1 MKRTKLFAIL
11 LACLMVIAIVPV
23 AVVPASAAEK
33 VVYLAEDGEGDGSTP
48 EKPLGDLLSAFAAIG
63 DSDGTIVLVGELALF
78 GEQRVEPHAG
88 HITITGKYNGK
99 DYEGALY
106 AADTSTSGHWIMG
119 GDVTLEN
126 MTVTL
131 AGTWVI
137 RANYHHLTF
146 GEGFISKSDAHPNW
160 PQLYVVGGENGADNA
175 TVDTTQDVH
184 LTFKSG
190 IFYEVI
196 VGPRNGNSATTE
208 YSGNCV
214 VEVTND
220 VKIWKLFG
228 MARGTANHNY
238 ATGLMVL
245 DGGEIGCFA
254 GAHDSKATG
263 CLGDY
268 TIVLTKNFDIS
279 KSFDAQGVRVDGASV
294 YQGISGVSVF
304 DGFESATT
312 YANAKLLIDPSIKA
326 AVDATDKINLDSFT
340 SIEEYTYKG
349 TIGSGTLE
357 GGSAPVVTEPV
368 VTEAP
373 TTTVAPVVTE
383 PATTTAAPVATEPVV
398 TTAAPTQAE
407 PTPST
412 GDGSV
417 VLFAISAACLV
428 AVAAMVFLKKRV
440 AE

>member
-78 GEQRVEPHAG
+78 GEQKVEPHAG

-160 PQLYVVGGENGADNA
+160 PQLYVVGGENNTGIADI
-175 TVDTTQDVH
+175 DPSKDVH

-196 VGPRNGNSATTE
+196 GGPRNGNSFAPGDFT
-208 YSGNCV
+208 GNCV
-214 VEVTND
+214 IEVTND

-228 MARGTANHNY
+228 TSRGTGNFNY
-238 ATGLMVL
+238 GTGLMVL

-312 YANAKLLIDPSIKA
+312 FANAKLLIDPSIKA

-357 GGSAPVVTEPV
+357 GGSAPV